1 MRARRSLFGG
11 EVHRLLKRQLVDL
24 QERKADDEKVGFEF
38 DLGAAAITARPVDL
52 VTVRVCRLSSKPGI
66 PYDYCGPEQRYVRP

>member
-1 MRARRSLFGG
+1 
-11 EVHRLLKRQLVDL
+11 VDL

-52 VTVRVCRLSSKPGI
+52 VTVRVCRLSKKPSI